1 MRLVSVWN
9 GWKVVFHAAT
19 TQRSSR
25 IWDDSASTT
34 TTVRGRENS
43 GNSKWIF
50 LHLFPLIFLCLF
62 FQGPPPR
69 PVPPGPFSLFICPF
83 MLIADRGHNRRIYEF
98 LFFIYFSTSFLRSRT
113 WELFIKRV
121 ISIVLLVKSEE
132 NLLSSSRKSSALFL
146 RGRISSVGVIL
157 SQATSSGT
165 TSVVVPGGVLPC
177 PALHFPCRRPI

>member
-1 MRLVSVWN
+1 MKGRFSR
-9 GWKVVFHAAT
+9 GHDSKVVSHLRWFSFNNNNSEREGEFREFQMNFPT
-19 TQRSSR
+19 SFSSY
-25 IWDDSASTT
+25 
-34 TTVRGRENS
+34 
-43 GNSKWIF
+43 F
-50 LHLFPLIFLCLF
+50 LMSFF